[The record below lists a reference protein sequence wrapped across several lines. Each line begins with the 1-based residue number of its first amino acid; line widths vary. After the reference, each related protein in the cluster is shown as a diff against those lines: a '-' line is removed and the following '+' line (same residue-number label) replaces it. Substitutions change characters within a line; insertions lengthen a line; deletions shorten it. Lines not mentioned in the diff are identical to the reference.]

1 MNPAVRRT
9 VSLVLAL
16 FAGAFAILPG
26 GAPVRAAEAA
36 AAGKPRPAARLE
48 SAREIRD
55 EATWARLAAR
65 PASSATARTEV
76 VKFLL
81 DRDDDRRL
89 WFVDTEQWTFHYAFA
104 RDRLW
109 TLLRPVADHET
120 FNRREYRTADRRFE
134 MGSIVRYVDSGLW
147 TMELIGGDTLE
158 GENIVRLFDEVRAA
172 LWIGDRLRFRP
183 LSELH
188 ERAIAP
194 VRDRL
199 PLATADEVFAG
210 VVYQPLK
217 AGTAFGTLRLVRG
230 TLDPTT
236 VRPDQVLVLEK
247 LPDEIPVC
255 AAVISAEAQ
264 APLGH
269 IALLCASRG
278 TPNMSLR
285 GALDDPDLRRMDGS
299 LVALTVDPQQ
309 YTLRSAT
316 LAEAERDWTR
326 RRPKAPR
333 LPRLNRTRY
342 DLLDVSELRLRDA
355 AYAGAKAAQLGE
367 ISRVRPAIRT
377 PGGFIVPV
385 GHYLDH
391 LRDAGLDR
399 MIEALVADPAMRA
412 QPALRAR
419 RLEELRRAIER
430 APIEP
435 ELVRAVLARMR
446 AIAPESRWILRSS
459 TNAEDL
465 AGFTGAGLYRSLK
478 VKPPLQEAELARVM
492 REVWASVWLQ
502 GAYEERE
509 WYRIDHR
516 AVGMALLVQP
526 FVDGARANG
535 VAITANP
542 FAEFR
547 PGVLI
552 NAQALGGSVTG
563 AAGEELPEQH
573 LVYTFSDELEEE
585 LLSRSSRMPAGEL
598 LLGPAEVQALT
609 DTLLRLHKHL
619 IPRWGDR
626 ANAVDVEF
634 LIAGEDRHVVILQ
647 ARPFSVTYGDGQRLE
662 TE

>member
-1 MNPAVRRT
+1 MLGDGMTVRWFILLAWAA
-9 VSLVLAL
+9 SLCGH
-16 FAGAFAILPG
+16 GAHAQARQDDPSIS
-26 GAPVRAAEAA
+26 AT
-36 AAGKPRPAARLE
+36 RLE
-48 SAREIRD
+48 SAHEIRD
-55 EATWARLAAR
+55 ASTWARLAAR
-65 PASSATARTEV
+65 PASSAIARTEV

-81 DRDDDRRL
+81 DRETDRTL
-89 WFVDTEQWTFHYAFA
+89 WFVDTERWTFHYAFA

-120 FNRREYRTADRRFE
+120 FNRREYRTPGRRFE
-134 MGSIVRYVDSGLW
+134 MGSIVHYLDADLW

-158 GENIVRLFDEVRAA
+158 GEKIVRLFDQVRAA

-188 ERAIAP
+188 ERSIDA
-194 VRDRL
+194 VRARL
-199 PLATADEVFAG
+199 PLVSAEDVFAG
-210 VVYQPLK
+210 VMYQPLK

-230 TLDPTT
+230 ALDPAT

-247 LPDEIPVC
+247 LPDEIPVS
-255 AAVISAEAQ
+255 AAIISAELQ

-278 TPNMSLR
+278 TPNMALR
-285 GALDDPDLRRMDGS
+285 GALESAEIARLEGS
-299 LVALTVDPQQ
+299 LVALTVEPQA
-309 YTLRSAT
+309 YTLRPAT
-316 LAEAERDWTR
+316 LAEAERDWAR

-333 LPRLNRTRY
+333 LPRLDRDRY
-342 DLLDVSELRLRDA
+342 DLVPVSELRLRSA
-355 AYAGAKAAQLGE
+355 SFAGAKAAQLGE
-367 ISRVRPAIRT
+367 ISRVRPPVVT
-377 PGGFIVPV
+377 PGGFVVPV

-391 LRDAGLDR
+391 VRDAGLAGT
-399 MIEALVADPAMRA
+399 IEALVSDATLRA
-412 QPALRAR
+412 QPAERAR
-419 RLEELRRAIER
+419 RLAGLRRAIED
-430 APIEP
+430 APVEP
-435 ELVRAVLARMR
+435 SLVAAVLARMR
-446 AIAPESRWILRSS
+446 ASAPSSRWILRSS

-465 AGFTGAGLYRSLK
+465 AGFTGAGLYRSVR
-478 VKPPLQEAELARVM
+478 VKPGVTEAELARAI

-552 NAQALGGSVTG
+552 NTQALGGSVTG
-563 AAGEELPEQH
+563 AAGEEIPEQH

-585 LLSRSSRMPAGEL
+585 LLSRSSRLPAGEL
-598 LLGPAEVQALT
+598 LLGTAEVRALT

-647 ARPFSVTYGDGQRLE
+647 ARPFSVTYGDGQRME
-662 TE
+662 AE

>member
-1 MNPAVRRT
+1 MVFRWF
-9 VSLVLAL
+9 VLLTAAAL
-16 FAGAFAILPG
+16 ACGL
-26 GAPVRAAEAA
+26 APVRTWAADSATVA
-36 AAGKPRPAARLE
+36 TRLE
-48 SAREIRD
+48 SAHAIRD
-55 EATWARLAAR
+55 PATWARLAAR

-76 VKFLL
+76 VKFVL
-81 DRDDDRRL
+81 DRDTGRTL
-89 WFVDTEQWTFHYAFA
+89 WFVDTERWSYHYAFA

-109 TLLRPVADHET
+109 TLLHPVADHET

-134 MGSIVRYVDSGLW
+134 MGSIVHYLDADLW
-147 TMELIGGDTLE
+147 TMELIGGDTLA
-158 GENIVRLFDEVRAA
+158 GEKIVRLFEEVRAA
-172 LWIGDRLRFRP
+172 LWIGDRLKFRP
-183 LSELH
+183 LSDLH
-188 ERAIAP
+188 ETSIAP
-194 VRDRL
+194 VRDQL
-199 PLATADEVFAG
+199 PLVSADDVLAG

-217 AGTAFGTLRLVRG
+217 TGTAFGTLRVVRG
-230 TLDPTT
+230 TLDLAT

-255 AAVISAEAQ
+255 AAVVSAEVQ

-278 TPNMSLR
+278 TPNMALR
-285 GALDDPDLRRMDGS
+285 GALEDPQIAKLDGS
-299 LVALTVDPQQ
+299 LVALTVDPQS

-316 LAEAERDWTR
+316 LAEAERDWAK

-333 LPRLNRTRY
+333 LPRLERDRY
-342 DLLDVSELRLRDA
+342 DLVPVADVRLRDA
-355 AYAGAKAAQLGE
+355 SFAGAKAAQLGE
-367 ISRVRPAIRT
+367 VTRIKPPIVT
-377 PGGFIVPV
+377 PGGFVVPV

-391 LRDAGLDR
+391 LRDAGLVDA
-399 MIEALVADPAMRA
+399 IDTLVSDPTLRG
-412 QPALRAR
+412 QPALRNM
-419 RLEELRRAIER
+419 RLEELRRAIEST
-430 APIEP
+430 PVEP
-435 ELVRAVLARMR
+435 SLVTAVLARMR
-446 AIAPESRWILRSS
+446 EIAPTRRWILRSS

-465 AGFTGAGLYRSLK
+465 AGFTGAGLYRSVK
-478 VKPPLQEAELARVM
+478 VKPGATEADLARAM

-516 AVGMALLVQP
+516 AVAMALLVQP

-563 AAGEELPEQH
+563 AAGEEIPEQH
-573 LVYTFSDELEEE
+573 LVYTFAEELEEE
-585 LLSRSSRMPAGEL
+585 LLSRSSRLPPGEL
-598 LLGPAEVQALT
+598 LLGPREIQALT
-609 DTLLRLHKHL
+609 DVLQQLHKHF

-647 ARPFSVTYGDGQRLE
+647 ARPFTATYGEGQRME
-662 TE
+662 D